1 MVPSMAFCNSGE
13 FIVAKLGNFF
23 CNFVRFYFAINIES
37 MKNNKVQYLPIRA
50 RSKDES
56 EVLDLYLVNICNI
69 VDALDL
75 ENSKYS
81 VHEIDENE
89 KMISVQ
95 KYAIKGSVIKDI
107 DLFRLKDH
115 YI

>member
-1 MVPSMAFCNSGE
+1 
-13 FIVAKLGNFF
+13 
-23 CNFVRFYFAINIES
+23 

-56 EVLDLYLVNICNI
+56 EVLDLHLVNICNI

-81 VHEIDENE
+81 VH
-89 KMISVQ
+89 
-95 KYAIKGSVIKDI
+95 
-107 DLFRLKDH
+107 
-115 YI
+115 

>member
-1 MVPSMAFCNSGE
+1 
-13 FIVAKLGNFF
+13 
-23 CNFVRFYFAINIES
+23 

-56 EVLDLYLVNICNI
+56 EVLDLHLVNICNI

-89 KMISVQ
+89 NDFCSKIC
-95 KYAIKGSVIKDI
+95 YKGKCD
-107 DLFRLKDH
+107 
-115 YI
+115 

>member
-1 MVPSMAFCNSGE
+1 
-13 FIVAKLGNFF
+13 
-23 CNFVRFYFAINIES
+23 

-75 ENSKYS
+75 EIRNIVFMKLMKMKNDFCSKICY
-81 VHEIDENE
+81 
-89 KMISVQ
+89 KG
-95 KYAIKGSVIKDI
+95 KYD
-107 DLFRLKDH
+107 
-115 YI
+115 

>member
-1 MVPSMAFCNSGE
+1 MFPNDLGW
-13 FIVAKLGNFF
+13 FIVTDKLKS
-23 CNFVRFYFAINIES
+23 IIES

-89 KMISVQ
+89 KNDFCSKICYKG
-95 KYAIKGSVIKDI
+95 KYD
-107 DLFRLKDH
+107 
-115 YI
+115 